1 MNLRLLKEVF
11 NVGAWNMLSDESRS
25 ELKKL
30 LPCTAFVG
38 YKPSPGQDHPASLDS
53 DSMDVDESNNEL
65 ASRDSG
71 SLMTEVE
78 EAALFSDSHFL
89 SAARTFQDHI
99 YSNWLSD
106 AHQAR
111 VAKFDADLRNGSLA
125 VQWKDEQWLEENPTF
140 NDSAS
145 AGLETTEDLGPTNS
159 SSLGRTGSLRT
170 LAG

>member
-1 MNLRLLKEVF
+1 MNARLLKEVF

-30 LPCTAFVG
+30 LPCTAFHG
-38 YKPSPGQDHPASLDS
+38 YKPSPGQDHPASLDL
-53 DSMDVDESNNEL
+53 DSMDVDEPNNED
-65 ASRDSG
+65 ASRASEI
-71 SLMTEVE
+71 SMTEAD

-106 AHQAR
+106 AHQAK
-111 VAKFDADLRNGSLA
+111 VAKFDADLRNGTLA

-140 NDSAS
+140 NDSGSQA
-145 AGLETTEDLGPTNS
+145 LDTTEDLGPTNS